1 MSLPQYSHYLTNDL
15 GPKNSHSTPHARQLG
30 FNFTAH
36 NSQSRS
42 LNAAIIDLE
51 SCATIAASYVIL
63 SRIKCGEDD
72 LRGLA
77 ILRNIN
83 EKNIRSHAPQEV
95 RNEESRLKDLAAATL
110 ERAKNNLKWYLDL
123 TRDSFD

>member
-1 MSLPQYSHYLTNDL
+1 
-15 GPKNSHSTPHARQLG
+15 
-30 FNFTAH
+30 FTAH

-42 LNAAIIDLE
+42 LNAAIIYLE
-51 SCATIAASYVIL
+51 SCAMIAASYIML

-77 ILRNIN
+77 ILGNIN
-83 EKNIRSHAPQEV
+83 EKNIQTHAPQEV

-110 ERAKNNLKWYLDL
+110 ERAKNDLKWYLDL
-123 TRDSFD
+123 TGDGFDEKM